1 MPFFDRQR
9 DQILFV
15 AGFHAER
22 IGEADATQLA
32 VIGERPAMI
41 WAGEATALAAFLRNQ
56 PRAAMAADIQICTH
70 RPIRTTR
77 DDHVAAVELQRDERT
92 RLRYLLRMRRHHRRA
107 FKEDRKSTRLNSSH

>member
-1 MPFFDRQR
+1 MRTDIDGAGRIFDNPDETMPFFDRQR

-56 PRAAMAADIQICTH
+56 PRAAMAADI
-70 RPIRTTR
+70 PI
-77 DDHVAAVELQRDERT
+77 
-92 RLRYLLRMRRHHRRA
+92 
-107 FKEDRKSTRLNSSH
+107 DRKSTRLNSSPQCASRLQSSSE

>member
-1 MPFFDRQR
+1 
-9 DQILFV
+9 
-15 AGFHAER
+15 
-22 IGEADATQLA
+22 
-32 VIGERPAMI
+32 MI

-92 RLRYLLRMRRHHRRA
+92 RLRYLIRMRRHHRRA
-107 FKEDRKSTRLNSSH
+107 FNDNGAFALCGFHANLDRKIVFEKTSHTLNRVSGTVLDT